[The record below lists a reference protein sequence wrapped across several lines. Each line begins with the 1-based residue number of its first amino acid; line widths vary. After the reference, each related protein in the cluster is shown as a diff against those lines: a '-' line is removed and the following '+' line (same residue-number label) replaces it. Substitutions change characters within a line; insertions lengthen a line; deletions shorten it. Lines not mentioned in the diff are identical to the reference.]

1 MADTGVR
8 RVTWRTSDV
17 ARVLTLVALFVFAWR
32 FFWMVHNAF
41 FLGLLAI
48 LIAIVIHAPARLL
61 ARWVPFGVA
70 FAGVVLVFLGT
81 IAALAVVL
89 VPQVFD
95 QVGVLAGQI
104 PAALD
109 SVVQWVE
116 TKTRAEPDG
125 EIVSNINAQLGE
137 FVGRF
142 VPLAFN
148 LISAALGSFAVV
160 TLAVFLAAQP
170 QVYRDT
176 LIRILPPESREKWSR
191 IYDEAGR
198 NLRAWV
204 LGKAFTMLFIG
215 VATYV
220 GLTLFGIPGALA
232 LAALAALLE
241 FIPNFGPTIAALP
254 AIVTAFAISP
264 GRALSVAVFYFAL
277 QQVQNAV
284 TVPLVERKAVNIPPA
299 ALLAW
304 QLMLTIG
311 FGFLALFVATP
322 LLAVIVVAA
331 RILYLEPL
339 EERQVWDRRDTAAA
353 QAEAP
358 PEEGGGADEAER
370 APPGGD

>member
-1 MADTGVR
+1 MADNGVR
-8 RVTWRTSDV
+8 RITWRTSDV

-48 LIAIVIHAPARLL
+48 LLAIVVHAPARWL

-70 FAGVVLVFLGT
+70 FAAVVVVFLGAV
-81 IAALAVVL
+81 AALAVIL
-89 VPQVFD
+89 VPQVVD
-95 QVGVLAGQI
+95 QIALLAGQI

-109 SVVQWVE
+109 SVVRWVE
-116 TKTRAEPDG
+116 AKTNATPDSQIASRLN
-125 EIVSNINAQLGE
+125 EQVGE

-160 TLAVFLAAQP
+160 TLAIFLAAQP
-170 QVYRDT
+170 GVYRDA
-176 LIRILPPESREKWSR
+176 LLRVVPPDGRDRWAR

-204 LGKAFTMLFIG
+204 LGKAFTMLLIG
-215 VATYV
+215 VATWV

-232 LAALAALLE
+232 LATLAALLE

-254 AIVTAFAISP
+254 AIVAAFAISP

-277 QQVQNAV
+277 QQVQNAI
-284 TVPLVERKAVNIPPA
+284 TVPLVERRAVNIPPA
-299 ALLAW
+299 ILLAW
-304 QLMLTIG
+304 QLMLTVG

-322 LLAVIVVAA
+322 LLAVILVAT

-339 EERQVWDRRDTAAA
+339 EERQAWDRRDTTPPAAA
-353 QAEAP
+353 AAP
-358 PEEGGGADEAER
+358 PDGPAAGEEPELARES
-370 APPGGD
+370 

>member
-1 MADTGVR
+1 MPDSVVR
-8 RVTWRTSDV
+8 RITWRTSDV

-61 ARWVPFGVA
+61 SRWLPFGVA
-70 FAGVVLVFLGT
+70 FAGVVIVFLGA
-81 IAALAVVL
+81 IAALAVIL
-89 VPQVFD
+89 VPQVAE
-95 QVGVLAGQI
+95 QIGVLAGQI
-104 PAALD
+104 PATLD
-109 SVVQWVE
+109 SVVEWVE
-116 TKTRAEPDG
+116 TKTRAGQNG
-125 EIVSNINAQLGE
+125 EIASRLNEQLGE

-148 LISAALGSFAVV
+148 LISVALGSFAVV
-160 TLAVFLAAQP
+160 TLAIFLAAQP
-170 QVYRDT
+170 DVYRT
-176 LIRILPPESREKWSR
+176 MVLRVVPPDSREKWTR
-191 IYDEAGR
+191 IYDEVGR

-204 LGKAFTMLFIG
+204 LGKAFTMLLIG
-215 VATYV
+215 VCTYI

-232 LAALAALLE
+232 LATLAALLE

-254 AIVTAFAISP
+254 AVIAGFAISP
-264 GRALSVAVFYFAL
+264 GTALWVAVFYFAL
-277 QQVQNAV
+277 QQVQNAI

-304 QLMLTIG
+304 QLMLTVG

-322 LLAVIVVAA
+322 LLAVIVVAT

-339 EERQVWDRRDTAAA
+339 EDRKAWDRRDAVSAVEAAPVEPTDEPGA
-353 QAEAP
+353 GPPAP
-358 PEEGGGADEAER
+358 
-370 APPGGD
+370 GD